1 MKAVT
6 DLVHGCFPRLG
17 KVLIVGTGRFNK
29 YFEHVQ
35 SDKLSI
41 AIDFY

>member
-6 DLVHGCFPRLG
+6 DLVHGCFPRLE
-17 KVLIVGTGRFNK
+17 KVLIVGTSRVNK

-41 AIDFY
+41 AIGFY